1 MPNKYAEWV
10 KMNIEHM
17 CITDKVVLRG
27 KFITLYAYI
36 RKEERSQLI
45 TKFLSQKTRR
55 YREKKKKNVNQQTNG
70 NNKKQK

>member
-1 MPNKYAEWV
+1 M

-27 KFITLYAYI
+27 KFIALYAYL

-45 TKFLSQKTRR
+45 TKFLSQETRR
-55 YREKKKKNVNQQTNG
+55 YRGKKCVNQQTNG